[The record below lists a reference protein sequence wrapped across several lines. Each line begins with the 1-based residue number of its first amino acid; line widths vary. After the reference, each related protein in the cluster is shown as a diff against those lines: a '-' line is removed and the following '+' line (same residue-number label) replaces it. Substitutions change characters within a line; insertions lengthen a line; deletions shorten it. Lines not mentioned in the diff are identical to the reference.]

1 MARISITC
9 GTENATIRYT
19 TNGSEPTEASG
30 VYSSPFIAEG
40 ITVKAKGFKSGLA
53 PSAVASKAIPQEN
66 PVSWTTVSIGTT
78 VNLFEAAYGNGRFV
92 LVGNGVIF
100 YSTDGKTWTQA
111 TQPLTGYIYSVAFGN
126 GRFVTCGM
134 SSASDRA
141 TQIAYSTDGVTWTAV
156 SQSVVPKWGQRI
168 GFGAGKFV
176 ISGWNTSNKTAMA
189 YSTDGVT
196 WYPCTFSGLTRY
208 AYSFAYGAGKFIVC
222 NGGGGQAY
230 STDGVTWTT
239 ITDNFKNAGLSSAQN
254 IAYGNGLFVA
264 TNPSGG
270 AAYSTDGITWAT
282 FTQSRLSNI
291 YASFFGYGKFLFGGI
306 SSDGSGKYT
315 IAYSRNGT
323 TWQSTL
329 PAYGTKIGG
338 FAYGNGRFVL
348 VGSSGLVAYNG

>member
-9 GTENATIRYT
+9 VTENATIRYT

-66 PVSWTTVSIGTT
+66 PVSWTTVSIGTS
-78 VNLFEAAYGNGRFV
+78 VNLFEAAYGNGKFV
-92 LVGNGVIF
+92 IVGNGVIF

-141 TQIAYSTDGVTWTAV
+141 TQIAYSTDGVTWT
-156 SQSVVPKWGQRI
+156 
-168 GFGAGKFV
+168 
-176 ISGWNTSNKTAMA
+176 
-189 YSTDGVT
+189 
-196 WYPCTFSGLTRY
+196 
-208 AYSFAYGAGKFIVC
+208 
-222 NGGGGQAY
+222 
-230 STDGVTWTT
+230 T
-239 ITDNFKNAGLSSAQN
+239 ITDNFRNAGLSSAQN
-254 IAYGNGLFVA
+254 VAYGNGLFVA

-306 SSDGSGKYT
+306 SSDGSGNYT

-323 TWQSTL
+323 TWQATL
-329 PAYGTKIGG
+329 PAYRTKIGG